1 MTPQKLTKITR
12 DHAQTV
18 YAWALAE
25 HYRQTEK
32 AAQRKKKREKHFSF
46 NDDGRL

>member
-25 HYRQTEK
+25 HYRQ
-32 AAQRKKKREKHFSF
+32 AEKHA
-46 NDDGRL
+46 GRRQKKEVKR